1 MKNSKIIRIIIDSLM
16 LVLMLFEY
24 SKVFTGQ
31 LVHEIIGIA
40 LFVLFV
46 IHNILNISFYKN
58 IFKGKYNLRRII
70 TTIGDISF
78 LLLMVATIFLGIA
91 ISNDLFKFLNSHG
104 SMQIRSIHTILGY
117 WNIVILAIHLGL
129 HFNMIFKK
137 FENSIKDRDNIKL
150 VYCLIQIVIV
160 VYGILVIINND
171 FVSYLIGKSS
181 FGKVE
186 ANIFMSL
193 LNNLSEIL
201 SISII
206 VFNIDK
212 LLTRRKHNE

>member
-1 MKNSKIIRIIIDSLM
+1 MKNSKNIRIIIDSLM

-31 LVHEIIGIA
+31 LVHETIGIA
-40 LFVLFV
+40 LFVLFI

-78 LLLMVATIFLGIA
+78 LLLMVTTIFLGIA
-91 ISNDLFKFLNSHG
+91 ISNDLFKFLNING
-104 SMQIRSIHTILGY
+104 GMQIRSIHTTLGY

-150 VYCLIQIVIV
+150 VYYIIQIIIV

-171 FVSYLIGKSS
+171 LASYLIGKSS
-181 FGKVE
+181 FGKV
-186 ANIFMSL
+186 
-193 LNNLSEIL
+193 
-201 SISII
+201 
-206 VFNIDK
+206 
-212 LLTRRKHNE
+212 